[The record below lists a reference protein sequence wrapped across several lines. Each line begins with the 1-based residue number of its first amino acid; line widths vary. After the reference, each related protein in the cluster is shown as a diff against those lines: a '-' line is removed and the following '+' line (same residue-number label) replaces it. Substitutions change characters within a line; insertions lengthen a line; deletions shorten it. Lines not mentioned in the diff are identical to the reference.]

1 MLEGEAYRKL
11 ILVDGK
17 PMDEKLQKR
26 VDQDLAKVQA
36 EHKKKRGGG
45 MSLSRTF
52 STKDI
57 DSIEQYLDRKVIGEE
72 TTLGRKTWR
81 MESEPK
87 PGYKPAARRSPAN
100 LFVASQPPQL
110 PAMLAQHRCLQQAG
124 SSKATDRQYVWAPPN
139 GHSDPLPCACLCR
152 PAMDR

>member
-17 PMDEKLQKR
+17 PMDDKLQKR

-100 LFVASQPPQL
+100 LFVAS
-110 PAMLAQHRCLQQAG
+110 HRCLQQAA